1 VAESEGFEPPIPVK
15 VCRFSRPVPS
25 TTRPTLRSG
34 VALSITSFQ
43 QLRVDGCV
51 LPEYANIESGPFAPR
66 LPGPAVVT
74 ISLIVILSE
83 VEGPR
88 ACPRRH
94 KPRREFS
101 HKLSRYYAHHFIALS
116 NSAQTS
122 LFRKRMRDLTVVPK
136 SGLWSRDVFAVLPV
150 SSDCLRKQNH
160 ADTREAGVDVFEK
173 SFATQATI
181 NNSSKKQCQ
190 QCHRQRNQVI
200 TRYSSRPQ
208 ACD

>member
-1 VAESEGFEPPIPVK
+1 MAESEGFEPPIPVK

-34 VALSITSFQ
+34 VAFSITSFQ
-43 QLRVDGCV
+43 QPRVDGCV
-51 LPEYANIESGPFAPR
+51 LAEY
-66 LPGPAVVT
+66 
-74 ISLIVILSE
+74 
-83 VEGPR
+83 
-88 ACPRRH
+88 ACPRGH

-101 HKLSRYYAHHFIALS
+101 HKLSRQYVHHFVALS
-116 NSAQTS
+116 HHPIQHRQHYFA
-122 LFRKRMRDLTVVPK
+122 KKGRDLQSCRNTGSVTR
-136 SGLWSRDVFAVLPV
+136 SFAVLPL
-150 SSDCLRKQNH
+150 SPDCLHQQNH